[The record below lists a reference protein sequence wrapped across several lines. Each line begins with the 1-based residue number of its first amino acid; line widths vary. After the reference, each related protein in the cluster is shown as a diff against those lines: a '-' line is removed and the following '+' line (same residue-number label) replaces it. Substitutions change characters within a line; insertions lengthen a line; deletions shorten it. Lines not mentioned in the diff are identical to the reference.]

1 MDKSSS
7 SSQLLLPPRSRFG
20 VPFLSSHSVTSDT
33 PSSQA
38 DSSLFESDDTMSKL
52 LLRPTAAANNNDFSN
67 AMEGSLV
74 SSSYSSADE
83 DSWSNMMNMD
93 LLMLTIVV
101 VGAVDL
107 APAHRVISNSPTV
120 TIGCGKKTIILPV
133 SMLIL

>member
-1 MDKSSS
+1 
-7 SSQLLLPPRSRFG
+7 
-20 VPFLSSHSVTSDT
+20 
-33 PSSQA
+33 
-38 DSSLFESDDTMSKL
+38 
-52 LLRPTAAANNNDFSN
+52 
-67 AMEGSLV
+67 MEGSLV

-83 DSWSNMMNMD
+83 ESWSNMMNMD
-93 LLMLTIVV
+93 LLMLTIVL